1 MEQKHF
7 MDIERAKFGGELSAS
22 NVDGFEVGDII
33 QITEK
38 WDGSNASIRY
48 DIETETLVAFSR
60 KQILNFN
67 NTLNGFYNYVQ
78 QLDAKLFANT
88 PNYVIFGEWGNKN
101 KIIYR
106 PECYKRWYVFDI
118 YDVEKQQ
125 YLPQDTVKAFAESHG
140 IEYIHV
146 LYEGPFISWDHCR
159 TFMNSPAYGDQQE
172 GCFSSRAK
180 ILMSDGT
187 QKPMCE
193 IQVGDVVKSY
203 NETTGEIENK
213 RVINKFNNG
222 LKPINQW
229 KQLNVFPRGNSAA
242 KLLSGKITVTN
253 NHLFYDGNGYS
264 KIEDLD
270 YIYHYGVVFD
280 DFRLQAFLGLICSD
294 GNLSKETFKVSQKTD
309 RINDLIKLFDVF
321 LNKKVSKSI
330 SGKGTDMSTISFT
343 KQLTQPIFEEYG
355 LSHNVFDYIKA
366 FRNFNDIGWAYFFL
380 GDGSYDVQHRC
391 SLELSSYTEQEVK
404 IIVELFSKHFGIQ
417 PRLYQ
422 DKRVKHGSGM
432 SIIMSKSDSE
442 KFIRR
447 ISKYVVPS
455 HRYKLSTLDNLEEF
469 IGYPE
474 VQYGLVK
481 RKIFKKVPFSTTKYA
496 KNHVNVGAWDLE
508 IEDNHNYF
516 VSGCLVH
523 NCVVKNQ
530 TKLNDPNTR
539 QPFYLKLV
547 NESFSE
553 VMKNREKTV
562 DPEKEAEKAKAQEIV
577 DTIVTKRRVEKEL
590 YKMRDEGIVPEQI
603 SPSDM
608 RTVAQNL
615 PKRIY
620 EDCLKEEKESVML
633 AGEWFG
639 KLCGGQAMKFAREII
654 LG

>member
-1 MEQKHF
+1 MDQKHF

-48 DIETETLVAFSR
+48 DVETGTLVAFSR

-78 QLDAKLFANT
+78 QLDAKLFADT
-88 PNYVIFGEWGNKN
+88 PNYVVFGEWGNKN

-106 PECYKRWYVFDI
+106 PECYKRWYVYDI

-125 YLPQDTVKAFAESHG
+125 YLPQNIVKAFAESHG
-140 IEYIHV
+140 LEYIHV
-146 LYEGPFISWDHCR
+146 LYEGEFISWDHCR

-172 GCFSSRAK
+172 G
-180 ILMSDGT
+180 
-187 QKPMCE
+187 
-193 IQVGDVVKSY
+193 V
-203 NETTGEIENK
+203 
-213 RVINKFNNG
+213 
-222 LKPINQW
+222 
-229 KQLNVFPRGNSAA
+229 
-242 KLLSGKITVTN
+242 
-253 NHLFYDGNGYS
+253 
-264 KIEDLD
+264 
-270 YIYHYGVVFD
+270 
-280 DFRLQAFLGLICSD
+280 
-294 GNLSKETFKVSQKTD
+294 
-309 RINDLIKLFDVF
+309 
-321 LNKKVSKSI
+321 
-330 SGKGTDMSTISFT
+330 
-343 KQLTQPIFEEYG
+343 
-355 LSHNVFDYIKA
+355 
-366 FRNFNDIGWAYFFL
+366 
-380 GDGSYDVQHRC
+380 
-391 SLELSSYTEQEVK
+391 
-404 IIVELFSKHFGIQ
+404 
-417 PRLYQ
+417 
-422 DKRVKHGSGM
+422 
-432 SIIMSKSDSE
+432 
-442 KFIRR
+442 
-447 ISKYVVPS
+447 
-455 HRYKLSTLDNLEEF
+455 
-469 IGYPE
+469 
-474 VQYGLVK
+474 
-481 RKIFKKVPFSTTKYA
+481 
-496 KNHVNVGAWDLE
+496 
-508 IEDNHNYF
+508 
-516 VSGCLVH
+516 
-523 NCVVKNQ
+523 VVKNQ

-633 AGEWFG
+633 AGDWFG

-654 LG
+654 LGQ